1 MKEMDYEVKQIRDG
15 VQPRPYADHVW
26 EWDIITDKPYDEVLE
41 YCRKNLKSAEREEKD
56 YWVRRRDNSHT
67 FDEDMDVICG
77 GFYKLA
83 KTENGYNYKVVN
95 EYID

>member
-1 MKEMDYEVKQIRDG
+1 MKEMDYEVKQIRYG

-41 YCRKNLKSAEREEKD
+41 YCKTNLRPAQREEKK
-56 YWVRRRDNSHT
+56 YWEEYRDNSKS
-67 FDEDMDVICG
+67 FDEHMKIICG
-77 GFYKLA
+77 GFYTLT
-83 KTENGYNYKVVN
+83 KTKDGYNYKVVN